1 MTSQVRPARINV
13 VEQYWPTGMAAESI
27 LAIVNELPG
36 VPVSLG
42 WVRDAAKRIG
52 VRRPDAVLQDERDP
66 GPAVPTPFSVV
77 LAWATDAG
85 VRFREWD
92 DLPAVNEEREA
103 KRLHRFCFTRKI
115 AQ

>member
-1 MTSQVRPARINV
+1 MTLVRSARVNA
-13 VEQYWPTGMAAESI
+13 VEKYWPTGMTTESI

-36 VPVSLG
+36 DTVSSA
-42 WVRDAAKRIG
+42 WVRHAAKRIG

-66 GPAVPTPFSVV
+66 GPAVPTPFSIV
-77 LAWATDAG
+77 LAWATENG

-92 DLPAVNEEREA
+92 DLPAVNTEREA